1 MRILVTGG
9 TGLLGNTLIRQLLA
23 KNIEVVA
30 SLRRQPESPAFRG
43 LDVSV
48 ITGDLAD
55 HAGTL
60 QVDTAPAW
68 LCNAVASCDAV
79 VHCAAHIHIGWRQM
93 DQSMAV
99 NALGTRRV
107 AEACRLH
114 GKRMVHVG
122 TVNTL
127 AVGQASKPADEDTI
141 VDRDNQQVPCAYTVS
156 KRESVHQV
164 TSAVSRGLN
173 AVIIHPGF
181 MLGPWDWKPSS
192 GQMIVELA
200 KRWTPLAPS
209 GGCSLCD
216 SRDVAAGIIQAVSAD
231 VESGR
236 TYIMG
241 GHNISYWQLWSEIN
255 ARLAKR
261 PPLGVAPGWLQSL
274 TRRISDAVTL
284 ISGHERTLNGASVQ
298 MSSQFHWYDSYRAR
312 TELGYSIR
320 PAEETLDE
328 AITWLGKHYLS

>member
-9 TGLLGNTLIRQLLA
+9 TGLLGNTVIRQLLA

-30 SLRRQPESPAFRG
+30 SLRRQTEDSAFRG

-48 ITGDLAD
+48 VMGDLAD
-55 HAGTL
+55 HPGAL
-60 QVDTAPAW
+60 QVDSTPAW

-93 DQSMAV
+93 DQSMAANV
-99 NALGTRRV
+99 IGTRRV
-107 AEACRLH
+107 AEACRFH
-114 GKRMVHVG
+114 GKRMAHVG
-122 TVNTL
+122 TVNAL
-127 AVGQASKPADEDTI
+127 AVGQASKPADEDTV
-141 VDRDNQQVPCAYTVS
+141 VDRDHRQVPCAYTVS
-156 KRESVHQV
+156 KRESVQEV
-164 TSAVSRGLN
+164 AQAVSRGLN

-192 GQMIVELA
+192 GRMVVELA
-200 KRWTPLAPS
+200 KRWAPLAPS

-216 SRDVAAGIIQAVSAD
+216 SRDVAAGIIQALSAD

-236 TYIMG
+236 AYIMG
-241 GHNISYWQLWSEIN
+241 GHNLSYRQLWSEID
-255 ARLAKR
+255 ARLGKR

-274 TRRISDAVTL
+274 TGRISDAATH

-298 MSSQFHWYDSYRAR
+298 MSSQFHWYESHRAR

-328 AITWLGKHYLS
+328 AIDWLRKHHLS